1 MAEIIDFSTIP
12 KRVCANCVWGDEPN
26 GACTRPGGYQCDWKR
41 CYCFSFQSKDGHAAK
56 RGGEK
61 NRPGSGAAVQS

>member
-26 GACTRPGGYQCDWKR
+26 GACTRPGGYQYDWKR
-41 CYCFSFQSKDGHAAK
+41 HYCFNFQPQASITQKK
-56 RGGEK
+56 EEL
-61 NRPGSGAAVQS
+61 Q